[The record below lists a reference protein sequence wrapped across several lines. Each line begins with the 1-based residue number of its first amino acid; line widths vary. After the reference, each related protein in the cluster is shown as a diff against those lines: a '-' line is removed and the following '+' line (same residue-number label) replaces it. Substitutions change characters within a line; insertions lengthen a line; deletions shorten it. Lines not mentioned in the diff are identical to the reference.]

1 LFQKNTQKPTITT
14 IPVDILLEEN
24 SSQMKNTLKR
34 SEIKVA
40 SCTES
45 DMTIPVD
52 ILLEENS
59 SQMKNNPI
67 PPHQSNTP
75 EEKFSSAGHQ
85 NYLSKI
91 TGENFMINP
100 GIDLPQLPPKI
111 KTNPGSNR
119 VFQIGKPS
127 GKDELFPQ
135 NDTET
140 SHSKNNQGQNK
151 TSRMIRRKNNPRS
164 KRRHRAKIKE
174 THPATKGEIC
184 QMEDDPRL
192 NKILQVDKFIL
203 DDNSKKSLMK
213 NNPSSNKIPQ
223 VDIPDEKFLSTKGN
237 FEVEENSTT
246 NSLHNNKVQ
255 QFLGKRRLDDSKI
268 SPTIYKLAKTDM
280 ARETPSQTKT
290 VKELKPL
297 WESSNQIKQEDM
309 KDREGLPINLHD
321 INLPTKSRINQK
333 KYP

>member
-1 LFQKNTQKPTITT
+1 
-14 IPVDILLEEN
+14 
-24 SSQMKNTLKR
+24 
-34 SEIKVA
+34 
-40 SCTES
+40 
-45 DMTIPVD
+45 
-52 ILLEENS
+52 
-59 SQMKNNPI
+59 
-67 PPHQSNTP
+67 
-75 EEKFSSAGHQ
+75 
-85 NYLSKI
+85 
-91 TGENFMINP
+91 MINP

-164 KRRHRAKIKE
+164 KRRHQAKIKK
-174 THPATKGEIC
+174 TLSATKGEIC

-203 DDNSKKSLMK
+203 DDDSKISLMK
-213 NNPSSNKIPQ
+213 NNPGLNKIPQ

-246 NSLHNNKVQ
+246 NSLHNNKAQ
-255 QFLGKRRLDDSKI
+255 QILGKRRLDDSKI

-297 WESSNQIKQEDM
+297 RESSNQIKQEDM